1 MAEVR
6 LEKVTRRFGSVV
18 AVDNVDLQIRDKEFM
33 VFLGP
38 SGCGKTTTL
47 RSIAGLEKIDAGR
60 IFLADQDV
68 TDLPPG
74 QRGIGMVFQ
83 SYALFPHMTTADNIG
98 FGLRIKKVPAS
109 EKAGRV
115 RKVAELLYLDNLLDR
130 YPGQLS
136 GGQRQRVAVARALVI
151 EPAVLLMDE
160 PLSNL
165 DALLRMQMR
174 AELKKLHHAINAT
187 TIYVTHD
194 QVEALS
200 LGDRIAVMRDGKIVQ
215 CDVPMEIYDK
225 PANVFVGSFIG
236 NPPMNFVHGEV
247 TSQEGRLMIKGQGFT
262 VTPDPKWSKALAD
275 RKRVILG
282 VRPENFRVHF
292 QEPAGETNGAQAAV
306 EVVELL
312 GNLKL
317 LTIDL
322 AGSVLKVSVEPDTAV
337 TAGENVWLTWNE
349 DKLCIYDSDNEW
361 AITPERP
368 EVVSA

>member
-18 AVDNVDLQIRDKEFM
+18 AVNNIDLQIADKEFM

-47 RSIAGLEKIDAGR
+47 RSIAGLEQIDAGQIYLGDR
-60 IFLADQDV
+60 EITHLA
-68 TDLPPG
+68 PG

-83 SYALFPHMTTADNIG
+83 SYALFPHMTIAANIG
-98 FGLRIKKVPAS
+98 FGLKIKKVPAETIS
-109 EKAGRV
+109 RKV
-115 RKVAELLYLDNLLDR
+115 RHVAELLYLDNLLDR

-174 AELKKLHHAINAT
+174 AELKKLHHAINST

-200 LGDRIAVMRDGKIVQ
+200 LGDRIAVMKDGKIVQ
-215 CDVPMEIYDK
+215 CDVPMVIYDK

-236 NPPMNFVHGEV
+236 NPPMNFIDAEITTKEGELAI
-247 TSQEGRLMIKGQGFT
+247 SGPGFSI
-262 VTPDPKWSKALAD
+262 DPGPQTAKLLTEYKSI
-275 RKRVILG
+275 ILG
-282 VRPENFRVHF
+282 IRPENFKVHF
-292 QEPAGETNGAQAAV
+292 AKPTDTANAAQARV

-322 AGSVLKVSVEPDTAV
+322 AGKQMKVSVEPHIAV
-337 TAGENVWLTWNE
+337 KAGENVWLTWNE
-349 DKLCIYDSDNEW
+349 EKLCFYDPTSEW
-361 AITPERP
+361 AIGYGEM
-368 EVVSA
+368 SA

>member
-1 MAEVR
+1 MADVR

-18 AVDNVDLQIRDKEFM
+18 AVNNVDLHIKDKEFM

-60 IFLADQDV
+60 IFLGGRDV
-68 TDLPPG
+68 TELPPG

-83 SYALFPHMTTADNIG
+83 SYALFPHMTIADNIG
-98 FGLRIKKVPAS
+98 FGLKIKKVAPHIAA
-109 EKAGRV
+109 ERIKR
-115 RKVAELLYLDNLLDR
+115 VAELLYLDNLLDR

-165 DALLRMQMR
+165 DALLRLQMR

-200 LGDRIAVMRDGKIVQ
+200 LGDRIAVMKDGQIIQ
-215 CDVPMEIYDK
+215 CDVPMEIYDR

-236 NPPMNFVHGEV
+236 NPPMNFIHGEI
-247 TSQEGRLMIKGQGFT
+247 TSDNGKLLIKGQGFT
-262 VTPDPKWSKALAD
+262 IAPHERWTRLLENRS
-275 RKRVILG
+275 RVILG
-282 VRPENFRVHF
+282 IRPENFRVHF
-292 QEPAGETNGAQAAV
+292 QEPTDTSNAAQTAV

-312 GNLKL
+312 GNIKL
-317 LTIDL
+317 LTMDL
-322 AGSVLKVSVEPDTAV
+322 GGSVLKVSVEPHTNV
-337 TAGENVWLTWNE
+337 NAGENVWLTWNE
-349 DKLCIYDSDNEW
+349 EKLCFYDSETEW
-361 AITPERP
+361 AITPAE
-368 EVVSA
+368 VSA

>member
-1 MAEVR
+1 
-6 LEKVTRRFGSVV
+6 
-18 AVDNVDLQIRDKEFM
+18 M

-47 RSIAGLEKIDAGR
+47 RSIAGLEKIDQGR
-60 IFLADQDV
+60 IFLGERDV
-68 TDLPPG
+68 TELPPG

-83 SYALFPHMTTADNIG
+83 SYALFPHMTIADNIG
-98 FGLRIKKVPAS
+98 FGLKIKKVPAS
-109 EKAGRV
+109 VMAERV
-115 RKVAELLYLDNLLDR
+115 NRVAQLLYLDNLLHR

-165 DALLRMQMR
+165 DALLRLQMR

-200 LGDRIAVMRDGKIVQ
+200 LGDRIAVMKDGQIVQ

-236 NPPMNFVHGEV
+236 NPPMNFIRGEIMRENG
-247 TSQEGRLMIKGQGFT
+247 QLLIKGRGFSITPSTRFTPILQGR
-262 VTPDPKWSKALAD
+262 SEI
-275 RKRVILG
+275 ILG
-282 VRPENFRVHF
+282 IRPENFRVQFH
-292 QEPAGETNGAQAAV
+292 EPTDTTNAVRASV

-312 GNLKL
+312 GNIRL

-322 AGSVLKVSVEPDTAV
+322 SGSILKVSVEPHTAV
-337 TAGENVWLTWNE
+337 NPGENVWLTWNE
-349 DKLCIYDSDNEW
+349 DKLCFYDSETEW
-361 AITPERP
+361 AIRD
-368 EVVSA
+368 VYKRQ

>member
-6 LEKVTRRFGSVV
+6 LESVTRRFGSVV
-18 AVDNVDLQIRDKEFM
+18 AVDNVDLRIKDKEFM

-60 IFLADQDV
+60 IFLGDRDV

-83 SYALFPHMTTADNIG
+83 SYALFPHMTIADNIG
-98 FGLRIKKVPAS
+98 FGLKIKKVPAAL
-109 EKAGRV
+109 KAERV

-136 GGQRQRVAVARALVI
+136 GGQRQPVAVARALVI
-151 EPAVLLMDE
+151 EPTVLLMDE

-174 AELKKLHHAINAT
+174 AELKKLHHSINAT

-236 NPPMNFVHGEV
+236 NPPMNFINGEI
-247 TSQEGRLMIKGQGFT
+247 TSKNGTLTVQGQGFAI
-262 VTPDPKWSKALAD
+262 TPDQKWSRPLANH
-275 RKRVILG
+275 RQVILG
-282 VRPENFRVHF
+282 IRPENFGVHF
-292 QEPAGETNGAQAAV
+292 QEPSDNPNAAQARV

-317 LTIDL
+317 LTMDL
-322 AGSVLKVSVEPDTAV
+322 AGSVLKVSVEPGTPV
-337 TAGENVWLTWNE
+337 NSGENVWLTWNE
-349 DKLCIYDSDNEW
+349 DKLCIYDSANEW
-361 AITPERP
+361 ALAPDE
-368 EVVSA
+368 VSA